1 MSVPPVRVLVVDD
14 DRAVVRA
21 VSRLLER
28 EGMALRATLDPTQ
41 ALPLCRRF
49 EPDVVLLDL
58 RMPRMDGIT
67 VLREIKRSH
76 LTPEVI
82 ILTGVRSTEAVVE
95 TIKLGAYWFLD
106 KPFDSRN
113 LLGLIR
119 RAAERRELG
128 RRVREARTRSPLIGD
143 SAVMER
149 LRQLIRKVANDPVTV
164 LITGESGTG
173 KEVTAREVHA
183 QSERSGGPFVAIN
196 CGAIPAGLLE
206 SELFGH
212 VRGAFT
218 DAHKN
223 KAGVFERAK
232 GGTLFLDE
240 VTELPLTQQVSLL
253 RVLQEREVRP
263 VGSSRAI
270 SVDVRMVAATNR
282 DPWES
287 VREGR
292 LREDLYYRLNV
303 FPIHLPPLRDRT
315 EDIPLLCMHFLR
327 KALEPHTGRTKSIER
342 FSPEA
347 MDALQRYDWRGNVRQ
362 LANVVERAV
371 VICDGPEIGVR
382 YLPEQIRVAAG
393 LHLTPLPASRTSGAG
408 PSEDWRSQRDAH
420 VAELDWRGFRDS
432 YLSEVYRSW
441 LSGKLQQAE
450 GNRAK
455 AARQAGVDRANFR
468 KLLRKHGVEEGGGG
482 GGAHRSPPPPSR

>member
-1 MSVPPVRVLVVDD
+1 MSPPPIRVLVVDD
-14 DRAVVRA
+14 DQAVVRA
-21 VSRLLER
+21 VSKLLER
-28 EGMALRATLDPTQ
+28 EGMALRSTLDPTQ
-41 ALPLCRRF
+41 ALDLRRTF
-49 EPDVVLLDL
+49 APDVVLLDL

-67 VLREIKRSH
+67 VLREIKRH
-76 LTPEVI
+76 ELTPEVI

-143 SAVMER
+143 SGTMER

-164 LITGESGTG
+164 LVTGESGTG
-173 KEVTAREVHA
+173 KEVVAREVHA
-183 QSERSGGPFVAIN
+183 QSDRCSAPFVAIN
-196 CGAIPAGLLE
+196 CGAIPAGLIE

-223 KAGVFERAK
+223 KVGVFERAQ

-240 VTELPLTQQVSLL
+240 VTELPLAQQVSLL
-253 RVLQEREVRP
+253 RVLQEREVRA
-263 VGSSRAI
+263 VGSTRAVK
-270 SVDVRMVAATNR
+270 VDVRVVAATNR
-282 DPWES
+282 DPWET
-287 VREGR
+287 VRAGR

-303 FPIHLPPLRDRT
+303 FPIHIPPLRERT

-327 KALEPHTGRTKSIER
+327 KALEPHTGRNKSIER

-347 MDALQRYDWRGNVRQ
+347 MDVLQRYMWRGNVRQ

-371 VICDGPEIGVR
+371 VICDEPEIGVR
-382 YLPEQIRVAAG
+382 YLPEQIR
-393 LHLTPLPASRTSGAG
+393 LEAG
-408 PSEDWRSQRDAH
+408 PPRSPAPISERLDAVPPSDWRALRDAH
-420 VAELDWRGFRDS
+420 LSSLDWRGFRDDH
-432 YLSEVYRSW
+432 LPEVYRSW
-441 LSGKLQQAE
+441 LTAKLQLAG
-450 GNRAK
+450 GNRAE

-468 KLLRKHGVEEGGGG
+468 KLLRKHGAE
-482 GGAHRSPPPPSR
+482 